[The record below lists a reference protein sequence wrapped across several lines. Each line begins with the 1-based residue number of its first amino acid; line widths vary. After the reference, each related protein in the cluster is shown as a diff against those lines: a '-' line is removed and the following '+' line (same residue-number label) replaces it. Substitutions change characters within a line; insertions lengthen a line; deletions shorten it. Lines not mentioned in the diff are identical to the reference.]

1 MQAAMRLCRWL
12 LCWVCAWLPWTAN
25 AHTSRTPFDPS
36 GVAFQGPHRNVLRR
50 QPVPLTHR
58 HVPNPPHNRV
68 GLSRSLR
75 MMAPPVPGK
84 LLVLGGTGTVGRIIV
99 KNAIDRGYDVRCIL
113 RSPRKGSI
121 LSDWGAEIVYGDLS
135 LPETLPGALA
145 GVTAVIDASATR
157 AIELEAQRKIDW
169 EGKYALVAACEAA
182 QVKRLVFFSVTDAER
197 FLDVARV
204 KYKYVMENVI
214 QDSDVPYTILRVPG
228 FYSGVVSEFI
238 RPMQLGEPVYLPP
251 EGQGD
256 EGVPYIAEEDA
267 GRLALRALELPGAEN
282 KILDLVGPQP
292 LTTEQ
297 ILSLCKTLMGSRGES
312 AQVNRVSPGLLRLS
326 KNVSRFFYWGMSFAN
341 QVEFSG
347 AKRFDKS
354 PVPACDVLHVPS
366 SSLES
371 LTSYLQKAVGR
382 ATEGPKI
389 TVI

>member
-1 MQAAMRLCRWL
+1 
-12 LCWVCAWLPWTAN
+12 
-25 AHTSRTPFDPS
+25 
-36 GVAFQGPHRNVLRR
+36 
-50 QPVPLTHR
+50 
-58 HVPNPPHNRV
+58 
-68 GLSRSLR
+68 
-75 MMAPPVPGK
+75 MAPPVPGK